1 MIREGTKMNNEKLK
15 ILFVEDDVTICKSLP
30 PILEKYGYKVVK
42 VHTYMQAIQ
51 EITTDNYDLYLID
64 IHIPGGD
71 GFDLCRM
78 IRKQENTP
86 VIFLTGASDDASIVF
101 GLGLGADDYITK
113 PFTVQVLLARIK
125 TVLRRN
131 QQEVNKARKVKSG
144 DLIIDFDHKSVF
156 SNGKEIAITPTQFHI
171 LKLLVSNNG
180 ITLTRDQITSILWNQ
195 NDEYVEDN
203 TLSVHI
209 SNLKSKIG
217 KYNGKPYVESIRGVG
232 YQWKLDVVLYTD

>member
-1 MIREGTKMNNEKLK
+1 MNQVAIS
-15 ILFVEDDVTICKSLP
+15 ILFVEDDATICKSLP
-30 PILEKYGYKVVK
+30 PILETYGYKVKNVN
-42 VHTYMQAIQ
+42 TYTQAIHT
-51 EITTDNYDLYLID
+51 INADKFDLYLID

-71 GFDLCRM
+71 GFELCRI

-86 VIFLTGASDDASIVF
+86 VIFLTGVNDEASIVF

-113 PFTVQVLLARIK
+113 PFTLQVLLARIK

-131 QQEVNKARKVKSG
+131 QREVNKARKVKSG
-144 DLIIDFDHKSVF
+144 NLIIDFDHRTVHSE
-156 SNGKEIAITPTQFHI
+156 GEEIAITPTQFHI
-171 LKLLVSNNG
+171 LKLLVSNHG
-180 ITLTRDQITSILWNQ
+180 ITITRDQITSILWNQ
-195 NDEYVEDN
+195 NDEFVEDN

-217 KYNGKPYVESIRGVG
+217 KFNGKPYLESVRGVG

>member
-1 MIREGTKMNNEKLK
+1 MNQEKLK

-51 EITTDNYDLYLID
+51 KITTDNYDLYLID

-156 SNGKEIAITPTQFHI
+156 LNEKEIAITPTQFHI
-171 LKLLVSNNG
+171 LKLLVSNYG

-195 NDEYVEDN
+195 NDEFVEDN